1 MMTDRWRAREAG
13 AASEPSAPFE
23 TVFITH
29 WPRVYGVLVR
39 LLGDAAEAED
49 LALETFWRLHQ
60 NPPRE
65 STNLVGWL
73 CRVALNLG
81 YNAIRGL
88 KRRHVYEEQAGLE
101 ALKQNIEPSPEQT
114 LEQWQTQEQ
123 VRAVLREMPT
133 REAQLLMLRHSGFAY
148 KEIAAALNVAPS
160 SIGTLLT
167 RAEAEFERRW
177 NRQVTRDE

>member
-13 AASEPSAPFE
+13 AAPDPSAPFE
-23 TVFITH
+23 TVFRTN

-39 LLGDAAEAED
+39 LLGDPAEAED

-65 STNLVGWL
+65 NTNLAGWL

-88 KRRHVYEEQAGLE
+88 KRRRIYEEQAGHE
-101 ALKQNIEPSPEQT
+101 ALEQNILPGPEQT
-114 LEQWQTQEQ
+114 LEQWQTQER
-123 VRAVLREMPT
+123 VRAVLREMPS
-133 REAQLLMLRHSGFAY
+133 RDAQLLLLRHSGFAY
-148 KEIAAALNVAPS
+148 KEIATALNVAPA
-160 SIGTLLT
+160 SIGTLLA
-167 RAEAEFERRW
+167 RAEAEFEERW
-177 NRQVTRDE
+177 QVVGSE